1 MQAPAVALVKFTVF
15 WSVTAKL
22 SQPIAGPGS
31 VMVSPPLPIAVLPFD
46 DLSLEGDQ
54 RDFVRAIHPVQMTTM
69 VGGEVWRGL

>member
-1 MQAPAVALVKFTVF
+1 
-15 WSVTAKL
+15 
-22 SQPIAGPGS
+22 
-31 VMVSPPLPIAVLPFD
+31 MVSPPLPIAVLTFD